1 MDRGIRG
8 HDPLARAR
16 PLLGCIVGFMADE
29 PIETL
34 RWCFEKL
41 LLATVV
47 ETATGPKKLGACT
60 ADDVVYI
67 VAQLIASAGGPGDA
81 SEFAQ
86 DSCRSARSVAGGAV
100 EELVTSVA
108 AGIVW

>member
-1 MDRGIRG
+1 
-8 HDPLARAR
+8 
-16 PLLGCIVGFMADE
+16 MADE
-29 PIETL
+29 PIEPL
-34 RWCFEKL
+34 RWCFEEL

-47 ETATGPKKLGACT
+47 ETATGPKKLGART

-67 VAQLIASAGGPGDA
+67 VAELIASAGSPGDA

-86 DSCRSARSVAGGAV
+86 DSWRYARSVASGPVGEFV
-100 EELVTSVA
+100 VSVA

>member
-1 MDRGIRG
+1 M
-8 HDPLARAR
+8 
-16 PLLGCIVGFMADE
+16 LGCIVGFMADE
-29 PIETL
+29 PIEPL
-34 RWCFEKL
+34 RWCLEEL

-67 VAQLIASAGGPGDA
+67 VAELIASAGSPGDA

-86 DSCRSARSVAGGAV
+86 DSSRSAHSVGSGAV

>member
-1 MDRGIRG
+1 
-8 HDPLARAR
+8 
-16 PLLGCIVGFMADE
+16 MADE
-29 PIETL
+29 LIATL
-34 RWCFEKL
+34 QSCFEEF

-47 ETATGPKKLGACT
+47 ETAAGPKKLGACT

-67 VAQLIASAGGPGDA
+67 VAELIASAGSPGDA

-86 DSCRSARSVAGGAV
+86 DSWRSACSVWVRPV

>member
-1 MDRGIRG
+1 M
-8 HDPLARAR
+8 
-16 PLLGCIVGFMADE
+16 LGCIVGFMADE

-34 RWCFEKL
+34 RWCFEEL

-67 VAQLIASAGGPGDA
+67 VAELIASAGGSGDA

-86 DSCRSARSVAGGAV
+86 DSWRSAHSVASGAV